1 MCLIYFTLRDR
12 SVLEGGGVPSKLS
25 ALQNISKMP
34 MKEKKNRLMLHECH
48 SLLRLLEGVETVPS
62 VLSCFLNKKNCIKG

>member
-34 MKEKKNRLMLHECH
+34 MKEKKIGLCCMNVIHC
-48 SLLRLLEGVETVPS
+48 
-62 VLSCFLNKKNCIKG
+62 